1 MTRPLQSAVP
11 RRFARLALVLAVV
24 WPLAGEPRPNEA
36 PGTAKEVELRGRV
49 VCLAEEMHRLYQSEL
64 PTRHQHSW
72 GFKTADG
79 KLYTLLRGKYSEA
92 IFLDERVRRKELTVK
107 ARLFPGTQILEVTRL
122 RSVKNG
128 VVQDLYYYCDVCA
141 IKAVSPE
148 PCACCQGPVELVE
161 RPLGEHSD

>member
-1 MTRPLQSAVP
+1 MTRPLLSAVP
-11 RRFARLALVLAVV
+11 RRFAPLGLMLAVAL
-24 WPLAGEPRPNEA
+24 PLAGEQQPNKT
-36 PGTAKEVELRGRV
+36 PGPAKQVELRGQV

-64 PTRHQHSW
+64 PTRHEHSW

-79 KLYTLLRGKYSEA
+79 NLYTLLRGKYSEA

-128 VVQDLYYYCDVCA
+128 VVQDLYYYCNVCA

-161 RPLGEHSD
+161 KPLGEHSD